1 MRWKVGRWKVGG
13 GEVGGIRWEVK
24 GGEVGR
30 YKVMRSLVLW
40 ALRPIRKS
48 KTP

>member
-1 MRWKVGRWKVGG
+1 MRWEVGRWKVGG
-13 GEVGGIRWEVK
+13 WEVGRL
-24 GGEVGR
+24 GGCEVGR

-40 ALRPIRKS
+40 ALRPTRKC